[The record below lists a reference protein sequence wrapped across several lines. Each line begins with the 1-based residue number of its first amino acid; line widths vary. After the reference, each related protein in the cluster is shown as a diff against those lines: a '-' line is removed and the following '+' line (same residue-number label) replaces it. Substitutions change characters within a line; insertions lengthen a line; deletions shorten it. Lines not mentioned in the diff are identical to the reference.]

1 MLMYMHYEIQ
11 DNMCL
16 EYPYLFKALSFL
28 TVKQLKSMIPKCDF
42 YYDNDNKDLMIL
54 NLLCSLRRKKIDN
67 LEEYEFKIDYLL
79 SDYIKF
85 PVVVLDF
92 IEENYDTCN
101 KEFQKLLFSK

>member
-54 NLLCSLRRKKIDN
+54 NLLCSLKRKKIEN
-67 LEEYEFKIDYLL
+67 LEKYFFPIEYLL
-79 SDYIKF
+79 SDYNKF
-85 PVVVLDF
+85 PLIVLDF
-92 IEENYDTCN
+92 IEENYITCN
-101 KEFQKLLFSK
+101 SEFTKLLKF

>member
-1 MLMYMHYEIQ
+1 MHYEIQ

-54 NLLCSLRRKKIDN
+54 NLLCSLKRKKIEN
-67 LEEYEFKIDYLL
+67 LEEYFLPIEYLL
-79 SDYIKF
+79 SDYNKF
-85 PVVVLDF
+85 PSIVLEF
-92 IEENYDTCN
+92 IEENYITCN
-101 KEFQKLLFSK
+101 SEFKKLIFSK